1 MRGGCNPPRK
11 SWRWSALREKRIV
24 IARSEA
30 TKQSI
35 CRRLAALAESM
46 DHRVASMMLL
56 VMTMRRHECQYL
68 HETAA
73 PLSGLAVSIL
83 LLFFKHLSQLRGVSS
98 DTTRQSPPW
107 SARVRPHFD
116 NMMFRTSGRRRLRR
130 PNSHAPVS
138 SIPVTNTKTKT
149 PPKWRG
155 FYFGVPGEN
164 RTHSPRFRKPMLYP
178 VELRGQAKVF
188 TAHAPRNKAAGHAT
202 RANRA
207 GRRVPNNQPKRECF
221 WRAECRP

>member
-130 PNSHAPVS
+130 PNSHCPREFDSGHKYQNKNPAKMAGFSFWCPRRESNSQPPV
-138 SIPVTNTKTKT
+138 
-149 PPKWRG
+149 
-155 FYFGVPGEN
+155 
-164 RTHSPRFRKPMLYP
+164 
-178 VELRGQAKVF
+178 
-188 TAHAPRNKAAGHAT
+188 
-202 RANRA
+202 
-207 GRRVPNNQPKRECF
+207 
-221 WRAECRP
+221 